1 MKKRYGNELH
11 PCYKKWQDM
20 VQRCEN
26 PNHVSYKNYGG
37 RGIKIHPELRAW
49 KDWISYVE
57 TLENYS
63 SELSLDRLD
72 NNVGYQKGNL
82 RWVTMN
88 VQIANQRFSGKGFNK
103 YTGVNYSITHNRW
116 VARVTFEGKTL
127 MSKICYSEEEALK
140 VRNQFILGNNL
151 PHTIQTFTG

>member
-37 RGIKIHPELRAW
+37 RGISIHPELRSW

-63 SELSLDRLD
+63 SELSLDRIN

-82 RWVTMN
+82 RWTTMN

-116 VARVTFEGKTL
+116 IARITFEGKSL

-140 VRNQFILGNNL
+140 VRNQFIIENNL

>member
-37 RGIKIHPELRAW
+37 RGINIHPELRAW

-140 VRNQFILGNNL
+140 VRNQFILENNL